1 MKINRLSLKGYN
13 LNVINIRSMEL
24 IVSVRI
30 GYTALVLAVVKSL
43 SLI

>member
-1 MKINRLSLKGYN
+1 MINMKSK
-13 LNVINIRSMEL
+13 EL

-30 GYTALVLAVVKSL
+30 DHTALVLAVAKSL